1 MGMKSHDMK
10 RLLAATLLT
19 VVVAIGALA
28 QSDAAM
34 SHFWMGQ
41 GYYNPA
47 AAGELNAIRLTL
59 GSRME
64 WVDFKRAPMTFYLT
78 ADMPYKLLEQ
88 KFGVGVKA
96 EFERIGLFTNTR
108 IGAQLAWKRKIGKGV
123 FSVGI
128 QPGIYSQTFRGTEI
142 VTSKEQDENPDEAI
156 KKETLSGTAFDAN
169 VGVYYSA
176 PKYWVGFSVTH
187 VTSPSIEL
195 KVSREDRKSVV

>member
-142 VTSKEQDENPDEAI
+142 VTSKE
-156 KKETLSGTAFDAN
+156 
-169 VGVYYSA
+169 
-176 PKYWVGFSVTH
+176 
-187 VTSPSIEL
+187 
-195 KVSREDRKSVV
+195 